1 MTKSGTN
8 KVHGSLYVYNRP
20 TFTTAN
26 DWFNKASQL
35 QADEANT
42 PPFLLRNTFGAN
54 VGGPIIKDR
63 LFFFAAYEGQRKR
76 EDLQVTRVVPSL
88 GLRTGSISYP
98 CDVTDTVNCIA
109 SNPKVQN
116 VGGTLIATL
125 NANDIAGMDPNCS
138 SIGSCPLGP
147 GANPLIAYL
156 QGNPNSKPELHLQS
170 VPPAQYNYGWRSTW
184 FQEGFTFPSP
194 LPASLD
200 DYVLKFDYN
209 LTRDGN
215 HRLFLKGIMD
225 NERSAQRN
233 FVNSPNTVTG
243 DGGEEF
249 PRATRRASRAR

>member
-1 MTKSGTN
+1 MFTTA
-8 KVHGSLYVYNRP
+8 LI
-20 TFTTAN
+20 FTTAN

-156 QGNPNSKPELHLQS
+156 QGNPNSSQS
-170 VPPAQYNYGWRSTW
+170 SI
-184 FQEGFTFPSP
+184 F
-194 LPASLD
+194 
-200 DYVLKFDYN
+200 N
-209 LTRDGN
+209 LYP
-215 HRLFLKGIMD
+215 
-225 NERSAQRN
+225 Q
-233 FVNSPNTVTG
+233 PNTITVG
-243 DGGEEF
+243 DGLTLRVLRF
-249 PRATRRASRAR
+249 RLHCPRVWTTMS